1 MEMEVRRREASSSV
15 LVAGG
20 WEVKVMRG
28 HEGEGAAAEAEAVAV
43 AGGADEGAE
52 EETVEGTDVGVWRV
66 RASLE
71 PGLGAM
77 KAIGRGMDGSS
88 VEWER

>member
-1 MEMEVRRREASSSV
+1 MDVRRRAASSSV

-28 HEGEGAAAEAEAVAV
+28 HEGEGAAAEAEAVARAV
-43 AGGADEGAE
+43 AGGADDGAE
-52 EETVEGTDVGVWRV
+52 EETVEGSDVGVWRV
-66 RASLE
+66 RTSRE
-71 PGLGAM
+71 PGLGAI
-77 KAIGRGMDGSS
+77 KAVGRGMEGSS